1 MEYVSG
7 YSMYK
12 IIESYMKSTETQ
24 KKIILEPLSCILKL
38 SLIHHK
44 SLGTKISVN
53 NNSIQYHEP
62 TLYQGAIRTY
72 QGDSR
77 DDLHNLCYPITVA
90 LRWFPKGNKHYD
102 LFYEQCIQGLA
113 YLKNNYDHNSI
124 INHTL
129 SHYITLINDNNTE
142 GDIPE
147 SPLINELREFWKEEE
162 IEIIYMIYK
171 YALTLEDT
179 EKIIYL
185 NMLET
190 ILTEKEKQI
199 NAFIQ
204 KISTSYE

>member
-1 MEYVSG
+1 
-7 YSMYK
+7 
-12 IIESYMKSTETQ
+12 MKSTETQ

-44 SLGTKISVN
+44 PLGTKVSVN

-62 TLYQGAIRTY
+62 TIYQGAIRTY

-77 DDLHNLCYPITVA
+77 DDLHNLCYPIMVA
-90 LRWFPKGNKHYD
+90 LRWFPKGEEKND
-102 LFYEQCIQGLA
+102 FFYEQCIQGLA

-142 GDIPE
+142 GVIPE
-147 SPLINELREFWKEEE
+147 SPLINKLEEFWKEEE
-162 IEIIYMIYK
+162 KDIIYMIYK
-171 YALTLEDT
+171 YAITLKDE
-179 EKIIYL
+179 EKGIYL
-185 NMLET
+185 RMLET

-199 NAFIQ
+199 NTFIQ
-204 KISTSYE
+204 KVSTSYE

>member
-1 MEYVSG
+1 VD
-7 YSMYK
+7 
-12 IIESYMKSTETQ
+12 IV
-24 KKIILEPLSCILKL
+24 CIKLL

-44 SLGTKISVN
+44 SLGTKVSVN

-62 TLYQGAIRTY
+62 TLYQGAMRTY